1 MSKNCVIR
9 TIEIMLQ
16 AIAVISGVIAA
27 IEMFKNYEYKKKLK
41 EKAEVYLDEELGEL
55 QDLKRRVSVLSPET
69 EENDKKIKQLL
80 CVMVASLMTFCV
92 VRLFTK
98 ED

>member
-16 AIAVISGVIAA
+16 IIAVISGVVAA

-55 QDLKRRVSVLSPET
+55 QELDRKVSVLSPET
-69 EENDKKIKQLL
+69 IESDNKVKKLL
-80 CVMVASLMTFCV
+80 CVMLASLMSFCII
-92 VRLFTK
+92 RLLTK